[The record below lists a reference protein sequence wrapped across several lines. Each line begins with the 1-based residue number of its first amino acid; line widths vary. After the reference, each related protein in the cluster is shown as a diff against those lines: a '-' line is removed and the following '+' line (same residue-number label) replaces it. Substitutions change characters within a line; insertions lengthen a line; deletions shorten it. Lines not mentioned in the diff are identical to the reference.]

1 MAQDVLIVVEPVLTT
16 AEYGKGRP
24 PIVVA
29 PVGDVVA
36 AVGGAVLVVM
46 VPIVQIA
53 EGAMI
58 GAMFGTAIE
67 SFLMRALMGVGQLVV
82 EFLMPGVAV
91 VVIVMRKRG
100 HDGCGQ

>member
-1 MAQDVLIVVEPVLTT
+1 
-16 AEYGKGRP
+16 
-24 PIVVA
+24 
-29 PVGDVVA
+29 
-36 AVGGAVLVVM
+36 M